1 MSLKSLTIII
11 NITIRLLDSF
21 PRPSCDL
28 SIQHYWYEPV
38 LGVRQFVNVATSDNT
53 TSMFPPSESKWRFN
67 TMLYLAVMRQATSVW
82 PTDCRNCCR
91 VCLCKQL
98 IVVTTLSPEKYFFS
112 NLFVS
117 KNIHFCCVNIN
128 IKNAI
133 LFLYLPYSI
142 NSLTI
147 CCHTLKEVSRALF
160 STINRRFTR
169 MNILFI
175 ITLGF
180 RP

>member
-1 MSLKSLTIII
+1 MSIKSLTIRI

-28 SIQHYWYEPV
+28 SVQHYWYEPV

-53 TSMFPPSESKWRFN
+53 TSMFPPSESKWRFD
-67 TMLYLAVMRQATSVW
+67 TMLYLAVMRQATVVW

-175 ITLGF
+175 IT
-180 RP
+180 